1 MDARQ
6 PAPPFTRPPD
16 RHLIHNPN
24 HQPPATAAAA
34 AAATHAYPSY
44 PPSTQPQPQPQPP
57 LPGQHPL
64 HVPYAASNDPYATSR
79 RDPFLPQASHHVR
92 QRSHGAVEGVSHVH
106 AERNGNWG
114 NTGTQ
119 YNGGLSWGPWH
130 SISACLRPVHT
141 SALWVWVWGPVR
153 GRSGTARMAW
163 HGCVHCAETWR
174 REGRQ
179 VLVVRTRR
187 AQRPALLA
195 AGHVDLEYQR
205 PHACPGCSCGL
216 NFTLSTLHRL
226 LRAQVGR
233 LQCPCRRSPA
243 QSLLCPERRLSQPA
257 SQPSLQAI
265 GLQGQHFAY
274 AMVAMVAIPAM
285 ASPHSWLAKAALCT
299 F

>member
-44 PPSTQPQPQPQPP
+44 PPSTQPQPQPPQ
-57 LPGQHPL
+57 PGQHPL
-64 HVPYAASNDPYATSR
+64 HMPYAASNDPYATSR

-163 HGCVHCAETWR
+163 HGWVHCAETWR
-174 REGRQ
+174 REGPTGVRCQ
-179 VLVVRTRR
+179 DSSRTATCVTCCRTRR
-187 AQRPALLA
+187 PGVPPAT
-195 AGHVDLEYQR
+195 D
-205 PHACPGCSCGL
+205 PHACPGCSCGW

-226 LRAQVGR
+226 LRA
-233 LQCPCRRSPA
+233 
-243 QSLLCPERRLSQPA
+243 
-257 SQPSLQAI
+257 
-265 GLQGQHFAY
+265 
-274 AMVAMVAIPAM
+274 
-285 ASPHSWLAKAALCT
+285 
-299 F
+299 

>member
-44 PPSTQPQPQPQPP
+44 PPSTQPQPQPPQ
-57 LPGQHPL
+57 PGQHPL
-64 HVPYAASNDPYATSR
+64 HMPYAASNDPYATSR

-163 HGCVHCAETWR
+163 HGWVHCAETWR

-195 AGHVDLEYQR
+195 AGHVDLEYHR
-205 PHACPGCSCGL
+205 PPCLPGLQLWLELYALHTSPPVAGLSRACWS
-216 NFTLSTLHRL
+216 
-226 LRAQVGR
+226 
-233 LQCPCRRSPA
+233 PCHRSPA
-243 QSLLCPERRLSQPA
+243 QSLLCPRRRLHQAA
-257 SQPSLQAI
+257 SRPCKQLVCKGSISRMRWLRCWSWHLRTVGSPKLP
-265 GLQGQHFAY
+265 Y
-274 AMVAMVAIPAM
+274 AP
-285 ASPHSWLAKAALCT
+285 PNPFWK
-299 F
+299 